1 MGAIDGNI
9 EHTAEDGGYITL
21 DCSLT
26 REIPFTLQFQS
37 RDVVSKKYT
46 TKKGRPLKSFMVAPW
61 EAAPVDKEAAIAAY
75 LAQHPE
81 ATLRAVATKFGV
93 GKDKVSVIK
102 ARLSV

>member
-1 MGAIDGNI
+1 
-9 EHTAEDGGYITL
+9 
-21 DCSLT
+21 
-26 REIPFTLQFQS
+26 
-37 RDVVSKKYT
+37 
-46 TKKGRPLKSFMVAPW
+46 MVAPW

-81 ATLRAVATKFGV
+81 ATLRAVATKFAV